1 MQRVNVPLIHRIISV
16 IRRTF
21 WFIIN
26 PIQIQRFM
34 KRDNLKLHIGCS
46 AHRLDSFINIDIRYT
61 WATDVT
67 LDLNKPSFPEKRVIC
82 VYSNAF
88 FEHLLREKRVEHLSA
103 IKKALK
109 IDEGIVCYTGI
120 PYFKNIARFYL
131 GKERGMHN
139 EPCFDLY
146 SVYHYSH
153 GDPDR
158 MEKEGW
164 YYEQLHKSLF
174 DEEELG
180 CLLEKAGFESYAI
193 FQYAYPDDT
202 NPLPVNI
209 GFYAV
214 NGCQSSKAELCQECV
229 RFLSLFPQYVS
240 LHSVHFLEPSDQK
253 HYYRV

>member
-1 MQRVNVPLIHRIISV
+1 MQRANTPLIHRIISV
-16 IRRTF
+16 IRRMF
-21 WFIIN
+21 WFAIN

-34 KRDNLKLHIGCS
+34 KRDNLKLHVGCS
-46 AHRLDSFINIDIRYT
+46 AHRLDDFINIDIRYT

-67 LDLNKPSFPEKRVIC
+67 LDLNTPDLPEGRVAC

-88 FEHLLREKRVEHLSA
+88 FEHLLRGKRVEHLSA
-103 IKKALK
+103 IRKALK
-109 IDEGIVCYTGI
+109 KDEGTVCYTGI

-131 GKERGMHN
+131 ARERGMHN

-146 SVYHYSH
+146 SVYRYTH

-180 CLLEKAGFESYAI
+180 CLMEQAGFESFTI

-202 NPLPVNI
+202 NPLPVNM

-214 NGCQSSKAELCQECV
+214 NSRQMPKEELCRECTG
-229 RFLSLFPQYVS
+229 FLALFPQYVT
-240 LHSVHFLEPSDQK
+240 LHSVHFLEPSYQK
-253 HYYRV
+253 RHYRT